1 MIHSVQVLTRE
12 ANGQTMRHSRCTTGI
27 VHNLRQA
34 PRGKGFTLIEL
45 MIVVAIVGILAA
57 LAVLYFG
64 GTQKKIKAK
73 SEVTGMFAEFK
84 VSQESYQLENGSYQ
98 SSSAGNDEADMW
110 PASPGANGGRV
121 SLLNGGG
128 TLPAEWLLLRMVPDA
143 AAVYCSYVTIVGE
156 GGDDSTV
163 GTIAADDFSYVP
175 PPTDWYYVLAQ
186 CDMDQNP
193 GAGNDSFYFQHSQ
206 SSDLFF
212 IRQGQ

>member
-1 MIHSVQVLTRE
+1 
-12 ANGQTMRHSRCTTGI
+12 
-27 VHNLRQA
+27 
-34 PRGKGFTLIEL
+34 